1 VAEWLKAADCKSALI
16 EYAGSNPALPTII
29 FKQSVHHYGE
39 RFFVLAGLGSNHCR
53 IRNCGEAKGLSR
65 SEAKSGDCRSIPNP
79 ALPTIIFKQSVHHY
93 GERFFVLAGLGSKH
107 CRIRNGGEAK
117 GLSRSEAKSGDC
129 RSIPNPALPTIIFK
143 QSVHHYG
150 ERFFVLA
157 GLGSNHCRIRNGA
170 SQFSKSFL
178 NHRVHRI
185 HGMELCTSSVTLCI
199 PCFQWLKN
207 ANRSPFPEE
216 IREKIHLRKTVG

>member
-1 VAEWLKAADCKSALI
+1 MAEWLKAADCKSALI

-93 GERFFVLAGLGSKH
+93 GERFFVLAGLGS
-107 CRIRNGGEAK
+107 
-117 GLSRSEAKSGDC
+117 
-129 RSIPNPALPTIIFK
+129 
-143 QSVHHYG
+143 
-150 ERFFVLA
+150 
-157 GLGSNHCRIRNGA
+157 NHCRIRNGA

-207 ANRSPFPEE
+207 ANRSPFPEGNSGKNPFTKDGR
-216 IREKIHLRKTVG
+216 IGLRSVRDAKFKFTPIGPS